1 MNQAPEDAGAK
12 SEPRRTASN
21 ATDFALGLDVESWG
35 DPEDPI
41 VLLIGAP
48 ERLSGDWRRSVRAL
62 VEAGRHVMLTADFDE
77 ADDGSAALRRLL
89 TELPSRPAIVCS
101 GTTLA
106 TVIPALSVTGPALAG
121 CLAVVAEGQEAV
133 SPELEAQ
140 LAGVPIQTI
149 ARAEAPDAVEA
160 ENAALLG
167 FLERH
172 APRDALYYQ
181 AGSDPR
187 TLRDALGCFAT
198 GVTVVTTLDEAGQP
212 VGLTANSFSSV
223 SLDPPLI
230 LFCLARS
237 STNVD
242 RFRRAEHFAIN
253 VLHIGQ
259 QPTSGV
265 FARSQADRFQDVA
278 WETWDTGAPILS
290 GALAS
295 FECGTEQIVEA
306 GDHLVIIGRVRRA
319 RFEPRRDPL
328 LYFRGKY
335 RRLHFS

>member
-1 MNQAPEDAGAK
+1 M
-12 SEPRRTASN
+12 TASPPRIG
-21 ATDFALGLDVESWG
+21 GLDVESWG

-41 VLLIGAP
+41 VLLVGAP

-62 VEAGRHVMLTADFDE
+62 VEAGRHVVLAADFDKIE
-77 ADDGSAALRRLL
+77 DGPAALRRLL
-89 TELPSRPAIVCS
+89 TEIPSRPAIVCADE
-101 GTTLA
+101 TLPA
-106 TVIPALSVTGPALAG
+106 VAPALAVTGPALAS
-121 CLAVVAEGQEAV
+121 CLVIVAGEGQGTV
-133 SPELEAQ
+133 SPEVEVL
-140 LAGVPIQTI
+140 LAGVPMQVVS
-149 ARAEAPDAVEA
+149 RADTLEDAPERVEA

-167 FLERH
+167 FLERQ
-172 APRDALYYQ
+172 APREAMHYQ

-237 STNVD
+237 STNVE
-242 RFRRAEHFAIN
+242 RFRQAEHFAIN

-306 GDHLVIIGRVRRA
+306 GDHLVIIGRVTRA

>member
-1 MNQAPEDAGAK
+1 MTDMP
-12 SEPRRTASN
+12 PRIG
-21 ATDFALGLDVESWG
+21 GLDVESWG

-41 VLLIGAP
+41 VLLIGPAQS
-48 ERLSGDWRRSVRAL
+48 LFVDWRRSVRAL
-62 VEAGRHVMLTADFDE
+62 VAAGRHVVLAAFDAD
-77 ADDGSAALRRLL
+77 ADDAVGLRRLL
-89 TELPSRPAIVCS
+89 TELPSRPALMCAADALPVV
-101 GTTLA
+101 A
-106 TVIPALSVTGPALAG
+106 PALSVTGPALAS
-121 CLAVVAEGQEAV
+121 CLVIAPDDAPADAPADAPTPAASIEVQSLLADLPVHVVAREEGVDPTEV
-133 SPELEAQ
+133 
-140 LAGVPIQTI
+140 
-149 ARAEAPDAVEA
+149 
-160 ENAALLG
+160 ENAAILG

-172 APRDALYYQ
+172 APRAALLYQ

-223 SLDPPLI
+223 SLGPPLI

-237 STNVD
+237 SANVE
-242 RFRRAEHFAIN
+242 RFRQAAHFAIN

-265 FARSQADRFQDVA
+265 FARSGDRFQDVA
-278 WETWDTGAPILS
+278 WEAWDTGVPILS

-295 FECGTEQIVEA
+295 FECATDQIVEA
-306 GDHLVIIGRVRRA
+306 GDHLVIIGRVTRA

>member
-1 MNQAPEDAGAK
+1 MIASP
-12 SEPRRTASN
+12 PRIG
-21 ATDFALGLDVESWG
+21 GLDVQSWG
-35 DPEDPI
+35 DPQDPV

-48 ERLSGDWRRSVRAL
+48 QGLSPDWRRWVRAL
-62 VEAGRHVMLTADFDE
+62 VEAGRHVLLADALEAGDE
-77 ADDGSAALRRLL
+77 AAGLRRLL
-89 TELPSRPAIVCS
+89 TDISSRPAILCS
-101 GTTLA
+101 AQTLA
-106 TVIPALSVTGPALAG
+106 AVVPALVVTGPALAS
-121 CLAVVAEGQEAV
+121 CLIVAG
-133 SPELEAQ
+133 
-140 LAGVPIQTI
+140 
-149 ARAEAPDAVEA
+149 EAPVEATAPLDGLPILTLDPDAPADPGETADAVILA
-160 ENAALLG
+160 
-167 FLERH
+167 FLERQ
-172 APRDALYYQ
+172 APREALYYQ

-237 STNVD
+237 STNVE
-242 RFRRAEHFAIN
+242 RFRQAEHFAIN

>member
-1 MNQAPEDAGAK
+1 M
-12 SEPRRTASN
+12 TASPPRIG
-21 ATDFALGLDVESWG
+21 GLDVESWG

-41 VLLIGAP
+41 VLLVGAP

-62 VEAGRHVMLTADFDE
+62 VEAGRHVVLAADFDE
-77 ADDGSAALRRLL
+77 GEDASVALRRLL
-89 TELPSRPAIVCS
+89 TEIPSRPAIVCS
-101 GTTLA
+101 DR
-106 TVIPALSVTGPALAG
+106 TVDAVAPALSVTGPALAS
-121 CLAVVAEGQEAV
+121 CLMIVSEGQGTV
-133 SPELEAQ
+133 SPEIEAQ
-140 LAGVPIQTI
+140 LSGVPMQTI
-149 ARAEAPDAVEA
+149 VRADTPDAVEA

-167 FLERH
+167 FLERQ
-172 APRDALYYQ
+172 APREALHYQ

-237 STNVD
+237 STNVE
-242 RFRRAEHFAIN
+242 RFRQAEHFAIN

-306 GDHLVIIGRVRRA
+306 GDHLVIIGRVTRA

>member
-1 MNQAPEDAGAK
+1 M
-12 SEPRRTASN
+12 TASPPRIG
-21 ATDFALGLDVESWG
+21 GLDVESWG

-62 VEAGRHVMLTADFDE
+62 VEAGRHVLLAAFDE
-77 ADDGSAALRRLL
+77 AEDGAVALRRLL
-89 TELPSRPAIVCS
+89 TEIPSRPAIVCS
-101 GTTLA
+101 GETLQA
-106 TVIPALSVTGPALAG
+106 VAPALAVTGPALAS
-121 CLAVVAEGQEAV
+121 CLVVVDDAGAAY
-133 SPELEAQ
+133 PDIDPL
-140 LAGVPIQTI
+140 LAGLPVQVI
-149 ARAEAPDAVEA
+149 ARDDGPDPVEA

-167 FLERH
+167 FLERQ
-172 APRDALYYQ
+172 APREAMVYQ

-242 RFRRAEHFAIN
+242 RFRQAEHFAIN

-306 GDHLVIIGRVRRA
+306 GDHLVIIGRVTRA

>member
-1 MNQAPEDAGAK
+1 M
-12 SEPRRTASN
+12 TASPPPN
-21 ATDFALGLDVESWG
+21 GGLDVESWG

-62 VEAGRHVMLTADFDE
+62 VEAGRHVILTADFDE
-77 ADDGSAALRRLL
+77 ADDSSAALRRLL

-101 GTTLA
+101 GTTLEA
-106 TVIPALSVTGPALAG
+106 VAPALAVTGPTLAS
-121 CLAVVAEGQEAV
+121 CLVIVAEGQGAV

-140 LAGVPIQTI
+140 LAGVPMQTI
-149 ARAEAPDAVEA
+149 ARAQTPDAVEA

-167 FLERH
+167 FLERQ
-172 APRDALYYQ
+172 APREAMVYQ
-181 AGSDPR
+181 AGSDLR

-237 STNVD
+237 STNVE
-242 RFRRAEHFAIN
+242 RFRQAEHFAIN

-306 GDHLVIIGRVRRA
+306 GDHLVIIGRVKRA

>member
-1 MNQAPEDAGAK
+1 M
-12 SEPRRTASN
+12 TASPPPHG
-21 ATDFALGLDVESWG
+21 GLDVESWG

-106 TVIPALSVTGPALAG
+106 TVVPALAVTGPALAG
-121 CLAVVAEGQEAV
+121 CLVVVAEGQGAV
-133 SPELEAQ
+133 SPELDAQ

-149 ARAEAPDAVEA
+149 ARAEAPDAVET

-242 RFRRAEHFAIN
+242 RFRQAEHFAIN

-295 FECGTEQIVEA
+295 FECKTEQIVEA

>member
-1 MNQAPEDAGAK
+1 M
-12 SEPRRTASN
+12 TASPPRIG
-21 ATDFALGLDVESWG
+21 GLDVESWG

-41 VLLIGAP
+41 VLLVGAP

-62 VEAGRHVMLTADFDE
+62 VEAGRHVVLAADFDGDE
-77 ADDGSAALRRLL
+77 DGPAALRRLL
-89 TELPSRPAIVCS
+89 TEIPSRPAIVCS
-101 GTTLA
+101 DRTLDA
-106 TVIPALSVTGPALAG
+106 VAPALAVTGPALAS
-121 CLAVVAEGQEAV
+121 CLVIIAEGQGTTPTEV
-133 SPELEAQ
+133 ETLLPGLPVQ
-140 LAGVPIQTI
+140 VITKDAG
-149 ARAEAPDAVEA
+149 PDPVEA

-167 FLERH
+167 FLERQ
-172 APRDALYYQ
+172 APREAMHYQ

-237 STNVD
+237 STNVE
-242 RFRRAEHFAIN
+242 RFRQAEHFAIN

-306 GDHLVIIGRVRRA
+306 GDHLVIIGRVTRA

>member
-1 MNQAPEDAGAK
+1 MADRPAQDLQG
-12 SEPRRTASN
+12 
-21 ATDFALGLDVESWG
+21 WG

-41 VLLIGAP
+41 VLLIGPP
-48 ERLSGDWRRSVRAL
+48 EPLFADWRRSVRAL
-62 VEAGRHVMLTADFDE
+62 AEAGRRVLVAPAVAD
-77 ADDGSAALRRLL
+77 ADAAAALRRLL
-89 TELPSRPAIVCS
+89 TDLPSRPALICS
-101 GTTLA
+101 DASLP
-106 TVIPALSVTGPALAG
+106 TVIPALQVTGPALASG
-121 CLAVVAEGQEAV
+121 LVVVTADKALDADI
-133 SPELEAQ
+133 STWPELAALDLPV
-140 LAGVPIQTI
+140 LATTRQDD
-149 ARAEAPDAVEA
+149 PDRTEA
-160 ENAALLG
+160 ENALILG
-167 FLERH
+167 FLERQ
-172 APRDALYYQ
+172 APREALHYL

-198 GVTVVTTLDEAGQP
+198 GVTVVTTRDETGQP

-237 STNVD
+237 STNVES
-242 RFRRAEHFAIN
+242 FRQAEHFAIN

-265 FARSQADRFQDVA
+265 FARSGDRFQDVA

-295 FECGTEQIVEA
+295 FECATDQIVEA
-306 GDHLVIIGRVRRA
+306 GDHLVIIGRVTRA

>member
-1 MNQAPEDAGAK
+1 M
-12 SEPRRTASN
+12 
-21 ATDFALGLDVESWG
+21 
-35 DPEDPI
+35 
-41 VLLIGAP
+41 
-48 ERLSGDWRRSVRAL
+48 
-62 VEAGRHVMLTADFDE
+62 
-77 ADDGSAALRRLL
+77 
-89 TELPSRPAIVCS
+89 
-101 GTTLA
+101 
-106 TVIPALSVTGPALAG
+106 TGPALASG
-121 CLAVVAEGQEAV
+121 LVVVTSDPPSHADAEAR
-133 SPELEAQ
+133 PELAA
-140 LAGVPIQTI
+140 LDLPLLTA
-149 ARAEAPDAVEA
+149 ARRDDPDQAEA
-160 ENAALLG
+160 ENAAILG
-167 FLERH
+167 FLERQ
-172 APRDALYYQ
+172 APREALHYL

-198 GVTVVTTLDEAGQP
+198 GVTVVTTRDQTGQP

-242 RFRRAEHFAIN
+242 RFRQAKHFAIN

>member
-1 MNQAPEDAGAK
+1 M
-12 SEPRRTASN
+12 TASPPRIG
-21 ATDFALGLDVESWG
+21 GLDVESWG

-41 VLLIGAP
+41 VLLVGAP

-62 VEAGRHVMLTADFDE
+62 VEAGRHVVLAADFDE
-77 ADDGSAALRRLL
+77 GEDASVALRRLL
-89 TELPSRPAIVCS
+89 TEIPSRPAIVCADE
-101 GTTLA
+101 TLPA
-106 TVIPALSVTGPALAG
+106 VAPALAVSGPALAS
-121 CLAVVAEGQEAV
+121 CLVIVAAEGQGAL
-133 SPELEAQ
+133 SPEVETL
-140 LAGVPIQTI
+140 LAGVPTQVVL
-149 ARAEAPDAVEA
+149 RGEDAEA

-167 FLERH
+167 FLERQ
-172 APRDALYYQ
+172 APREALHYQ

-237 STNVD
+237 STNVE
-242 RFRRAEHFAIN
+242 RFRQAEHFAIN

-306 GDHLVIIGRVRRA
+306 GDHLVIIGRVTRA

>member
-1 MNQAPEDAGAK
+1 MADRAAQ
-12 SEPRRTASN
+12 
-21 ATDFALGLDVESWG
+21 DVQGWG

-48 ERLSGDWRRSVRAL
+48 ESLFADWRRSVRAL
-62 VEAGRHVMLTADFDE
+62 VEAGRRVVVAPAASEDE
-77 ADDGSAALRRLL
+77 AAALRRLL
-89 TELPSRPAIVCS
+89 TDLPSRPALICS
-101 GTTLA
+101 QAGLP
-106 TVIPALSVTGPALAG
+106 TVIPALQVTGPALASG
-121 CLAVVAEGQEAV
+121 LVVVTSDPPFHADAEV
-133 SPELEAQ
+133 RPELAA
-140 LAGVPIQTI
+140 LDLPLLTA
-149 ARAEAPDAVEA
+149 ARRDDPDQAET
-160 ENAALLG
+160 ENAAILG
-167 FLERH
+167 FLERQ
-172 APRDALYYQ
+172 APREALHYL

-198 GVTVVTTLDEAGQP
+198 GVTVVTTRDQTGQP

-237 STNVD
+237 STNVES
-242 RFRRAEHFAIN
+242 FRQAEHFAIN

-265 FARSQADRFQDVA
+265 FARSGDRFQDVA
-278 WETWDTGAPILS
+278 WETWDTGVPILS

-295 FECGTEQIVEA
+295 FECATDRIVEA
-306 GDHLVIIGRVRRA
+306 GDHLVIIGRVTRA

>member
-1 MNQAPEDAGAK
+1 M
-12 SEPRRTASN
+12 TASPPRIG
-21 ATDFALGLDVESWG
+21 GLDVESWG

-62 VEAGRHVMLTADFDE
+62 VEAGRHVVLAAGFDDAE
-77 ADDGSAALRRLL
+77 DGSTALRRLL
-89 TELPSRPAIVCS
+89 TEIPSRPAIVCS
-101 GTTLA
+101 DVVLHA
-106 TVIPALSVTGPALAG
+106 VAPALAVTGPALAS
-121 CLAVVAEGQEAV
+121 CLVIVAEGQGTV
-133 SPELEAQ
+133 SPEVEKL
-140 LAGVPIQTI
+140 L
-149 ARAEAPDAVEA
+149 PDLPVQVITKDSGPDPVEA
-160 ENAALLG
+160 DNAALLG
-167 FLERH
+167 FLERQ
-172 APRDALYYQ
+172 APREAMLYQ

-237 STNVD
+237 STNVE
-242 RFRRAEHFAIN
+242 RFRQAQHFAIN

-265 FARSQADRFQDVA
+265 FARSHADRFQDVA

-295 FECGTEQIVEA
+295 FECDAEQIVEA
-306 GDHLVIIGRVRRA
+306 GDHLVIIGRVTRA

>member
-1 MNQAPEDAGAK
+1 M
-12 SEPRRTASN
+12 TASPPPHG
-21 ATDFALGLDVESWG
+21 GLDVESWG

-62 VEAGRHVMLTADFDE
+62 VEAGRHVMLTPNFDA
-77 ADDGSAALRRLL
+77 ADDGSTALRRLL

-101 GTTLA
+101 GKTLA

-121 CLAVVAEGQEAV
+121 CLAVVAEGQGAV
-133 SPELEAQ
+133 SSELEAQ
-140 LAGVPIQTI
+140 LAGVPVQTI

-242 RFRRAEHFAIN
+242 RFRRSEHFAIN

-306 GDHLVIIGRVRRA
+306 GDHLVIIGRVKRA

>member
-1 MNQAPEDAGAK
+1 M
-12 SEPRRTASN
+12 TASPPPHG
-21 ATDFALGLDVESWG
+21 GLDVESWG

-62 VEAGRHVMLTADFDE
+62 VEAGRHVMLTTDFDE
-77 ADDGSAALRRLL
+77 ADEGSAALRRLL
-89 TELPSRPAIVCS
+89 AELPSRPAIVCS
-101 GTTLA
+101 DTTLA
-106 TVIPALSVTGPALAG
+106 TVIPALSVTGPALAS
-121 CLAVVAEGQEAV
+121 CLAVVAEGQGAV
-133 SPELEAQ
+133 SPELGTQ

-149 ARAEAPDAVEA
+149 ARAQASDAVEA

-172 APRDALYYQ
+172 APRDALHYQ

-242 RFRRAEHFAIN
+242 RFRQAEHFAIN

-306 GDHLVIIGRVRRA
+306 GDHLVIIGRVKRA